1 MSGAHDSAAPVAV
14 PLGEALT
21 GWLAAWVGSGLFATS
36 LLLAAD
42 SAGDASPTLLALS
55 AGIQWLALLAVTAY
69 LVRRHGSGRFA
80 AGIGLRVR
88 PVDLLG
94 IPAGVVAQL
103 ALVPLVYVPLRA
115 IWPATFDADEIERRA
130 RELWESA
137 SGGGAVLLVVVVV
150 VGAPLVEEIVYR
162 GLLQRS
168 LAGRLGRTAAWAL
181 GAVLFAGIHLQAVE
195 LPGLFVAGLVFG
207 AGLLLTGRLGAC
219 VLAHVAFNA
228 AGLALVAR

>member
-1 MSGAHDSAAPVAV
+1 MTGAHHSAAPVAV
-14 PLGEALT
+14 PLGEAVT
-21 GWLAAWVGSGLFATS
+21 GWLAAWVGSGLFATA

-42 SAGDASPTLLALS
+42 STEGTTPTLLALS
-55 AGIQWLALLAVTAY
+55 AGIQWAALLAVTVY
-69 LVRRHGSGRFA
+69 LVRRHGSGRIA
-80 AGIGLRVR
+80 ADLGLRVR
-88 PVDLLG
+88 PLDLLG

-103 ALVPLVYVPLRA
+103 GLVPLVYVPLRA
-115 IWPATFDADEIERRA
+115 VWPETFDADEIERRA

-137 SGGGAVLLVVVVV
+137 SGSGAVLLVLVVV

-168 LAGRLGRTAAWAL
+168 LAGRFGRSAAWVL
-181 GAVLFAGIHLQAVE
+181 GAALFAGIHLQAVE
-195 LPGLFVAGLVFG
+195 LPGLLVAGLVFG
-207 AGLLLTGRLGAC
+207 AGLLLTGRLGAS